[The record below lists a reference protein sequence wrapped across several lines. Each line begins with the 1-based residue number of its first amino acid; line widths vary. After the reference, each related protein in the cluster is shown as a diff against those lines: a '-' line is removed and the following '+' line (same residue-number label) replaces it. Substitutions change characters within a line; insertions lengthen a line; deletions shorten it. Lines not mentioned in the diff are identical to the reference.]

1 LEKREEFISGMNAT
15 TNSRLRESLKKTLFS
30 FINLLPIIVGM
41 LLATSMVITV
51 FPDQISA
58 GVFGNGAVPDALLG
72 ASVGSIAVGHPM
84 ASYLLGG
91 ELLSGGV
98 SLVAVTALLVSWVTV
113 GIVQLPAE
121 SLMLGGRFAVYRNLV
136 CFFIAVVIA
145 FLTVYTMHWLGI
157 L

>member
-1 LEKREEFISGMNAT
+1 MSAAKNNRLKESLEKTF
-15 TNSRLRESLKKTLFS
+15 FS

-51 FPDQISA
+51 FPEQISA
-58 GVFGNGAVPDALLG
+58 GVFGNGSIPDALLG
-72 ASVGSIAVGHPM
+72 ASIGSIAIGHPM

-98 SLVAVTALLVSWVTV
+98 GLVAVTALLVSWVTV

-121 SLMLGGRFAVYRNLV
+121 SLMLGARFAVYRNLV
-136 CFFIAVVIA
+136 CFFVAVVIA